1 MTRSAALFA
10 CIVSLSLA
18 AGVSIADETRPHIR
32 AEVTYETKDQLQ
44 ALLATD
50 VDITH
55 AHGSEFDVLATPEQ
69 LSRLRSLGL
78 TVRVVD
84 ENVYGSDGLRGG
96 GWLSAY
102 MSYPEAAAALSALAS
117 AYPALT
123 ELTSIGQSHEG
134 NDIWALKVSDNAS
147 TDENE
152 PEVLINGNH
161 HAREVITPI
170 ICVAMAESLLTNYG
184 TDPQYTEWV
193 DEREIW
199 FVPVVNPD
207 GLLWVESNDLFWR
220 KNRWVDPG
228 SGTTYGVDLNRNYP
242 YEWGHDN
249 NGSDAS
255 KSGTTYRGPSAGSEP
270 ETQVMMA
277 FIDSREFKYVLS
289 FHAYGNLTLWGPGY
303 KPALPVDQ
311 DVFAG
316 YGSLIQSLNGYSPGN
331 AGMGNIYIANG
342 VTGDWVYNTGGHP
355 KAYHFT
361 PEVGTFS
368 DYFNPPAS
376 RIPTLTVEGS
386 ILGWTAIEYA
396 ARPEQLAPP
405 GQPVFNMVPTPRDL
419 GDYTVAWSPPF
430 TADTEVV
437 FYELT
442 EKQGGGDVT
451 DDAESGSGNWDL
463 GGWSVSG
470 ARSSSGSSS
479 FYSGSGDDLNRIM
492 MAKEAYRVQPGDS
505 FTFQAW
511 YDIESNWDYAYAILS
526 TDGGRSFVTLPGTGT
541 TMSDPNGNNANNGI
555 TGSSGGWQLHTY
567 DLSAW
572 SGIEVHL
579 GLRYWTDGG
588 VVDEGF
594 YADDIHPVQTWTTK
608 TVLSSSIV
616 GTTYE
621 VTGRP
626 LGSYWYSVRGQDA
639 EGDWGY
645 PSENLPV
652 VVDDATDVADLG
664 ARNAFS
670 LATHP
675 NPSRGTTSIRF
686 SLPAP
691 GDHSLVVYDVAGRR
705 VRSLSSGRIEAGPR
719 EVGWDGR
726 NQEGRPVP
734 SGVYF
739 YRLSA
744 DAGELRERAVI
755 RR

>member
-311 DVFAG
+311 DVLRAWAT
-316 YGSLIQSLNGYSPGN
+316 S
-331 AGMGNIYIANG
+331 
-342 VTGDWVYNTGGHP
+342 T
-355 KAYHFT
+355 
-361 PEVGTFS
+361 
-368 DYFNPPAS
+368 S
-376 RIPTLTVEGS
+376 R
-386 ILGWTAIEYA
+386 TA
-396 ARPEQLAPP
+396 
-405 GQPVFNMVPTPRDL
+405 
-419 GDYTVAWSPPF
+419 
-430 TADTEVV
+430 
-437 FYELT
+437 
-442 EKQGGGDVT
+442 
-451 DDAESGSGNWDL
+451 
-463 GGWSVSG
+463 
-470 ARSSSGSSS
+470 
-479 FYSGSGDDLNRIM
+479 
-492 MAKEAYRVQPGDS
+492 
-505 FTFQAW
+505 
-511 YDIESNWDYAYAILS
+511 
-526 TDGGRSFVTLPGTGT
+526 
-541 TMSDPNGNNANNGI
+541 
-555 TGSSGGWQLHTY
+555 
-567 DLSAW
+567 
-572 SGIEVHL
+572 
-579 GLRYWTDGG
+579 
-588 VVDEGF
+588 
-594 YADDIHPVQTWTTK
+594 
-608 TVLSSSIV
+608 
-616 GTTYE
+616 
-621 VTGRP
+621 
-626 LGSYWYSVRGQDA
+626 
-639 EGDWGY
+639 
-645 PSENLPV
+645 
-652 VVDDATDVADLG
+652 
-664 ARNAFS
+664 
-670 LATHP
+670 
-675 NPSRGTTSIRF
+675 SRGTGSTIRAATRRRITS
-686 SLPAP
+686 
-691 GDHSLVVYDVAGRR
+691 RR
-705 VRSLSSGRIEAGPR
+705 KSGPSPTTSTRRRRAFPR
-719 EVGWDGR
+719 
-726 NQEGRPVP
+726 
-734 SGVYF
+734 
-739 YRLSA
+739 
-744 DAGELRERAVI
+744 
-755 RR
+755 